1 MSKQLELKAIQ
12 EAISKEDAG
21 WEAGI
26 TPVSEL
32 SQAEKE
38 HMLGYTPGPDD
49 PSLEEQVAMGKAN
62 FQAYLS
68 FASSAASAASAAPA
82 ALDWRNNNGNFVTP
96 VKNQGSCGSCV
107 SFGTIASIES
117 QIKIQRGAGYAVDL
131 SEAHLFYCHARSE
144 GRNCGNGWWPDK
156 AMKAF
161 QDKGVTKEACYPYT
175 AGDQNCS
182 GLASDYANFL
192 TKIAG
197 YSKISGIQ
205 AIKEYVAT
213 KGPVEA
219 CFTVYQDF
227 YNYRSGVY
235 KHTTGS
241 SVGGHCVCIVGYNT
255 AGGYW
260 ICKNSWGTGFGE
272 SGYFKIKFG
281 ECGIEGQVY
290 GPTAVIND
298 DQLNSVKIT
307 GLWANG
313 ENKNAWAYVSGY
325 GWRKITTKS
334 DQAFITM
341 LSQLASAKATGT
353 NVNLTIDNGLISKLY
368 VF

>member
-1 MSKQLELKAIQ
+1 MSKQQLELKAIQ
-12 EAISKEDAG
+12 EAIAKDDAG

-32 SQAEKE
+32 TPAEKE
-38 HMLGYTPGPDD
+38 KMLGYIPGPDD
-49 PSLEEQVAMGKAN
+49 PSLEEMVAQGKAAL
-62 FQAYLS
+62 QAYQS
-68 FASSAASAASAAPA
+68 MAFAASSAAPAS
-82 ALDWRNNNGNFVTP
+82 LDWRNNNGNFVTP

-107 SFGTIASIES
+107 AFGTIASVEA
-117 QIKIQRGAGYAVDL
+117 QVKIQRGAGYAVDL
-131 SEAHLFYCHARSE
+131 SEAQLFYCHARSE

-161 QDKGVTKEACYPYT
+161 QDKGVTREQSYPYT

-182 GLASDYANFL
+182 GLASDYANYL

-205 AIKEYVAT
+205 AIKEYIAT

-227 YNYRSGVY
+227 YNYQSGIY

-241 SVGGHCVCIVGYNT
+241 VVGGHCVCIVGYNS
-255 AGGYW
+255 AQSYW

-272 SGYFKIKFG
+272 SGYFRIKFG
-281 ECGIEGQVY
+281 DCGIEGQVY
-290 GPTAVIND
+290 GPTAIINN
-298 DQLNSVKIT
+298 DQLNGVKIT

-313 ENKNAWAYVSGY
+313 ENRNAWAYVSGY

-334 DQAFITM
+334 DQAFLTM
-341 LSQLASAKATGT
+341 LTQLASAKVTGT
-353 NVNLTIDNGLISKLY
+353 NCNLTISNGQISKLY